1 MEWIVVGTLISL
13 GAGGIGLLIRS
24 VRLRR
29 ELAELRSHLEVFT
42 EASIRVADSLDEL
55 MRGNVEPPK
64 ASQASRRYVI
74 NQAREGMRGGEQL
87 PQLSQRLGLS
97 HDEEMLLRTTAA

>member
-1 MEWIVVGTLISL
+1 MEWILAGTLISL
-13 GAGGIGLLIRS
+13 AAGGIGLLIRS

-55 MRGNVEPPK
+55 MRGNVD
-64 ASQASRRYVI
+64 ASCFGPSP
-74 NQAREGMRGGEQL
+74 NE
-87 PQLSQRLGLS
+87 LSS
-97 HDEEMLLRTTAA
+97 DPVAN